1 MKKLIGKVS
10 IVVVLVMV
18 AMMMCGFTWQTE
30 EVPESLINELKEEG
44 FVQDPDEEN
53 IWTYEEY
60 NMKQS
65 FDYDWSYIYAVF
77 DTDENVGNAFG
88 IGYKDGRVVA
98 YITIAVK
105 WDYSIDDFETISYFE
120 GEL

>member
-60 NMKQS
+60 VHEDS
-65 FDYDWSYIYAVF
+65 CWAYVYATFDV
-77 DTDENVGNAFG
+77 DENVGIVTYTEYNEDNICVRSLTAC
-88 IGYKDGRVVA
+88 
-98 YITIAVK
+98 VK
-105 WDYSIDDFETISYFE
+105 WDNSIEDFEQIAYFDRNPY
-120 GEL
+120 